1 MQIRKSTIADL
12 DEIMKIYDYA
22 RTYMS
27 ANGNANQWLDGY
39 PKRELVI
46 SDISNGKS
54 YVCYNDTI
62 ILGTFYFGIE
72 AEPTYKC
79 IYEGNWIND
88 EKYGVI
94 HRIATNGI
102 QKGIAAQCINWCMAE
117 VGNIRIDTHKQNI
130 PMQKVIAK
138 CEFIYCGIVFMQNG
152 DERIAFQKLV

>member
-22 RTYMS
+22 RTYMV

-39 PKRELVI
+39 PRRELVI

-54 YVCYNDTI
+54 YVCYNDST

-72 AEPTYKC
+72 SEPTYKC

-130 PMQKVIAK
+130 PMQKVLTR
-138 CEFIYCGIVFMQNG
+138 CEFSYCGIVYMQNG
-152 DERIAFQKLV
+152 DERIAFQKLG